1 MTAEPPLLVDWP
13 VNTATGWGVFG
24 LNLTL
29 QLLRQGRHPALLMA
43 PDLAGSTPVIQALLH
58 QTVMEQ
64 RHLAQ
69 LLEQSGSGLECAW
82 PVFRGLDGAFQY
94 HPSSA
99 RIQARHNIGV
109 LFFEDTVVAPEALDR
124 AARLQAIIAGS
135 TWNAELLEDRGLIN
149 VHLVPQGIDPSV
161 FHPAP
166 RSGLLSQRFV
176 IFSGG
181 KLEYRKGQDIVVA
194 AFRQFVRKH
203 PEALLV
209 AAWHNAW
216 PETMRGIDSAGHVQG
231 APSVDPSGRMCT
243 GEWLVANGVPA
254 GSFVEVGPLPNWAM
268 ASLYRDADLGLFPNR
283 AEGGTNLVAMEA
295 MACGLPAILSRN
307 TGHLDLIDPSRCY
320 PLTEQKPVA
329 GGCPLYQGYEGWG
342 ESDVEEILALME
354 FAYQNREDARHRGE
368 AAARHMHSEWNWELR
383 VHEILEVLTLSG
395 RSPRPSLP
403 KGVRVGA

>member
-166 RSGLLSQRFV
+166 RSGL
-176 IFSGG
+176 
-181 KLEYRKGQDIVVA
+181 
-194 AFRQFVRKH
+194 
-203 PEALLV
+203 
-209 AAWHNAW
+209 
-216 PETMRGIDSAGHVQG
+216 
-231 APSVDPSGRMCT
+231 
-243 GEWLVANGVPA
+243 
-254 GSFVEVGPLPNWAM
+254 
-268 ASLYRDADLGLFPNR
+268 R
-283 AEGGTNLVAMEA
+283 AQA
-295 MACGLPAILSRN
+295 
-307 TGHLDLIDPSRCY
+307 
-320 PLTEQKPVA
+320 
-329 GGCPLYQGYEGWG
+329 
-342 ESDVEEILALME
+342 
-354 FAYQNREDARHRGE
+354 
-368 AAARHMHSEWNWELR
+368 
-383 VHEILEVLTLSG
+383 
-395 RSPRPSLP
+395 
-403 KGVRVGA
+403 